1 MSDLNSARSIVLPE
15 SLDKMIVALLGDY
28 KRRKDAI
35 LERSFSRRTEMEYRY
50 INYRIEE
57 GALEICPINCVESF
71 IDEIAMHR
79 GYANSDIDCMSEVTY
94 KKQKQQIKFNIAR
107 KLHLI
112 D

>member
-1 MSDLNSARSIVLPE
+1 MSDLTSVRSIVLPD
-15 SLDKMIVALLGDY
+15 SLDKLIVALCQDY
-28 KRRKDAI
+28 KRRQNAI
-35 LERSFSRRTEMEYRY
+35 LERSFSSRTQMEYRY

-71 IDEIAMHR
+71 IDEIAMRR
-79 GYANSDIDCMSEVTY
+79 GYAGSSIDCMSESTY
-94 KKQKQQIKFNIAR
+94 KRQKQEIKYNVAR

>member
-1 MSDLNSARSIVLPE
+1 MSDLNHVRSIVLPE

-35 LERSFSRRTEMEYRY
+35 LDREFSNRTQMEYRY

-57 GALEICPINCVESF
+57 GALEICPINCVEQF
-71 IDEIAMHR
+71 IDEIATRR
-79 GYANSDIDCMSEVTY
+79 GFANSEIDCMSEATY